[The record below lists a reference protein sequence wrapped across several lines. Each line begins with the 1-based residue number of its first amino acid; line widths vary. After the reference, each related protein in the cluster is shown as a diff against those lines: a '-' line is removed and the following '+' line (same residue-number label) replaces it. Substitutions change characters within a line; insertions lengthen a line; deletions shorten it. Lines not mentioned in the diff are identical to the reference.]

1 MNSYSGGRSIVV
13 DKLVL
18 VAKIARVSQ
27 WIKNIVLFAPIV
39 FSGLLLVPGYFL
51 RVCWAAGLFCILS
64 SAIYIFNDL
73 IDAPRDRMHPFKKE
87 RPIASGRLSVPIAL
101 FLFIMLT
108 GLSLWLG
115 AMTSTFFFVAQ
126 CGYFALNLMYS
137 LSWKSIPIVDVFV
150 IAAGFVLRVYAG
162 SFVINAHMDVWF
174 LLTVVSASL
183 FLAVGKRRSEMTLM
197 IGQKGVSRTSLIH
210 YTPALLDAYTSMFA
224 NTTWLTYALFTF
236 LHPPFQADGKVLKL
250 LELLP
255 RTLVAEK
262 WLMATIP
269 VVIFGIMR
277 YMQLIYEKNEGE
289 SPHKV
294 LMSDKSLLITVLVW
308 GLMVLVMIYGV

>member
-1 MNSYSGGRSIVV
+1 MDQLILIL
-13 DKLVL
+13 K
-18 VAKIARVSQ
+18 AARVGQ

-39 FSGLLLVPGYFL
+39 FSGLLFVPGYFIT
-51 RVCWAAGLFCILS
+51 VSWAVVLFCLLS
-64 SAIYIFNDL
+64 SAIYLFND
-73 IDAPRDRMHPFKKE
+73 IVDAPQDRLHPFKKL
-87 RPIASGRLSVPIAL
+87 RPIASGAIPLPLATFFFLAL
-101 FLFIMLT
+101 TFI
-108 GLSLWLG
+108 SLWLG
-115 AMTSTFFFVAQ
+115 AMLSTYFFVVQAA
-126 CGYFALNLMYS
+126 YLVINLLYT
-137 LSWKSIPIVDVFV
+137 LWWKKLPIVDVFV
-150 IAAGFVLRVYAG
+150 IAAGFVMRVYAG

-174 LLTVVSASL
+174 LLTVISASL

-197 IGQKGVSRTSLIH
+197 AGRGSVSRSSLNH

-236 LHPPFQADGKVLKL
+236 LHPPFQAEGKVLKL
-250 LELLP
+250 FSLLP

-262 WLMATIP
+262 WLMATVP

-294 LMSDKSLLITVLVW
+294 LMSDKLLLGTVSFW
-308 GLMVLVMIYGV
+308 GIMVLLMIYGV